1 MKNKTSIL
9 CIMPKYTFGQRERG
23 LSPEYKAI
31 YSTLKHNNYNVEYYD
46 SLKFKG
52 DISKINSILLKK
64 LKKKKFDILFFSLSH
79 YEILIETLVYI
90 KKKYDTKL
98 INWFSDDSWK
108 FNQYSKYYSKYFDLV
123 ISNSQIAKNYY
134 DKNFT
139 PSILSNWGCPNN
151 WSNNSLP
158 SKKCKLD
165 ILFIGNSYLGRKDRK
180 SVV

>member
-64 LKKKKFDILFFSLSH
+64 LKKKKI
-79 YEILIETLVYI
+79 
-90 KKKYDTKL
+90 
-98 INWFSDDSWK
+98 
-108 FNQYSKYYSKYFDLV
+108 
-123 ISNSQIAKNYY
+123 
-134 DKNFT
+134 
-139 PSILSNWGCPNN
+139 
-151 WSNNSLP
+151 
-158 SKKCKLD
+158 
-165 ILFIGNSYLGRKDRK
+165 
-180 SVV
+180 